1 MFVTLEDL
9 QYMIILLECRLT
21 CFQQIICKLQNS
33 ACRVLFGQLALS
45 CKFYLDFARTFSS

>member
-21 CFQQIICKLQNS
+21 CFQQIICKLPRFS
-33 ACRVLFGQLALS
+33 LLG
-45 CKFYLDFARTFSS
+45 FYLVNWPFPPGFM